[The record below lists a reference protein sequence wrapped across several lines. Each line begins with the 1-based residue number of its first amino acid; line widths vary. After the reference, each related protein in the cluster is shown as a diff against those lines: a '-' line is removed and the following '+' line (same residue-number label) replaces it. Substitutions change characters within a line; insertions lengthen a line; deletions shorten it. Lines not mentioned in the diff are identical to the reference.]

1 MLKRLFGRKRFKPSL
16 RNLRLEVDGLK
27 PESGHKGVRVWR
39 TDAGD
44 AVGMFYFNSPPDL
57 PSGHDT
63 DKEFLSAYCSS
74 VQAQGVTVVELDICD
89 IGNLQALKSIV
100 KVPQEPTGMTYVG
113 AFILPF
119 REHSFVIK
127 IQAEERGIT
136 GMREA
141 ILLDAAI
148 SEGKVR
154 VAADG
159 AIEGDWNPED
169 RCHDEAF
176 PDHPLSR
183 VRSWLP
189 RIRSNLTFDAN
200 LESVSKFEWPGESA
214 AKR

>member
-1 MLKRLFGRKRFKPSL
+1 M
-16 RNLRLEVDGLK
+16 
-27 PESGHKGVRVWR
+27 
-39 TDAGD
+39 A
-44 AVGMFYFNSPPDL
+44 
-57 PSGHDT
+57 
-63 DKEFLSAYCSS
+63 
-74 VQAQGVTVVELDICD
+74 
-89 IGNLQALKSIV
+89 
-100 KVPQEPTGMTYVG
+100 YVG

-154 VAADG
+154 IAADG
-159 AIEGDWNPED
+159 AIEDDWNPED

-200 LESVSKFEWPGESA
+200 LESVSQFEWPGESA